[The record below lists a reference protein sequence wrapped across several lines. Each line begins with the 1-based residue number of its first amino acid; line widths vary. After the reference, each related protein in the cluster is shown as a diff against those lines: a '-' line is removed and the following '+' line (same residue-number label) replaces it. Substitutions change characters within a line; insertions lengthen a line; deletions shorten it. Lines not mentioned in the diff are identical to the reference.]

1 MVGSWNIFTNFNLFG
16 LDMKLII
23 KDLVTLKIWSSLR
36 MNYAGYKV
44 LKLDKCTKIPLCI
57 RKIFA
62 GDLERVKAALRKSFY
77 QKSDDSRS
85 IPPPARR

>member
-1 MVGSWNIFTNFNLFG
+1 
-16 LDMKLII
+16 MKLII
-23 KDLVTLKIWSSLR
+23 KDLVTLKICRSSLR

-85 IPPPARR
+85 IPPPTRR